1 MAGPLTLVTSAVGL
15 PWSERRGLAGED
27 CPTVL
32 STGPRWTNP
41 VPTAQMNAVPLS
53 PISTTQGLQSA
64 TSSDT
69 TWDTAYQGDGSAR
82 SADEDVNW
90 RHGMN
95 DGPSAAVP
103 KIEPVEEDNFRMD
116 DVQEA
121 PRTSSVPRDR
131 PASGLPKAKRPRG
144 RPRKH
149 PLTPQ
154 VVNSKI
160 AKGRSKTG
168 CITCRKRKKKC
179 DEAKPRCLNC
189 EKNAVVC
196 EGYHEKTLWK
206 SGREKAEEERQR
218 KQSLPHITLQPIF
231 QGVET
236 PEDRIFFGHYIN
248 HLSSVL
254 TVEGQHKNAF
264 RDMLLQMAVEH
275 HGLMHSI
282 LSLASKHIDFE
293 TPYGMKLL
301 TSSPNVNLA
310 SLTSRSHFHH
320 NAAMKQLLAWGNK
333 DEGAPEQKANLA
345 PRYGQMLCLMLQ
357 TAAEGSP
364 DGAHR
369 VHLQAYKSLISENP
383 PPNKAF
389 TTFITEFFQYRVFA
403 DELIRYPDMQ
413 TKRLA
418 TEDWVPWTEIEPA
431 RLIGV
436 GDGLFHHLA
445 KITTIRNEIRA
456 NMLAKVDPVVD
467 YAALYRATEIDVAI
481 REWAPTWPAGD
492 NRDRVSLLYK
502 QMMWV
507 YLFRTIYCPWTSSPS
522 PFFTSSVIAE
532 TLNGSS
538 SSSPALG
545 VGSSG
550 ITAASSAAA
559 SMGDNRI
566 PLSPASQPCSTTLS
580 PPPSS
585 TSVHPPMSTSSSS
598 DRRLSSSSHNG
609 SSPFQSTP
617 NTTNTAAADSS
628 PSSPISSSPSSSTAA
643 AAATIRHPPNYNAR
657 ISLAVDESLAILDS
671 FKPGDPV
678 QTLLLVPC
686 LVVGCAAFAPSQ
698 QRRVRAAV
706 ATVRG
711 YTGLRN
717 CDRVAEVLEEVWRL
731 MACAEWARVWDW
743 QGVARSM
750 GLDFACA

>member
-1 MAGPLTLVTSAVGL
+1 MS
-15 PWSERRGLAGED
+15 
-27 CPTVL
+27 
-32 STGPRWTNP
+32 
-41 VPTAQMNAVPLS
+41 AVPLS
-53 PISTTQGLQSA
+53 PISTEQEIPCVVDSGAPVPPALQSA
-64 TSSDT
+64 ASSDT
-69 TWDTAYQGDGSAR
+69 TWDTTYQDDGTVENPN
-82 SADEDVNW
+82 DDVNW
-90 RHGMN
+90 EHDAD
-95 DGPSAAVP
+95 DGPTVP
-103 KIEPVEEDNFRMD
+103 KVEPVEDDSFRMD

-121 PRTSSVPRDR
+121 PCTSAPRSDRLSSVQQQQ
-131 PASGLPKAKRPRG
+131 KTKRPRG

-154 VVNSKI
+154 VANSKI

-236 PEDRIFFGHYIN
+236 AEDRIFFGHYIN

-254 TVEGQHKNAF
+254 TVEGQHRNAF
-264 RDMLLQMAVEH
+264 KDMLLQMAVEH
-275 HGLMHSI
+275 RGLMHSI

-293 TPYGMKLL
+293 TPYGSKLL
-301 TSSPNVNLA
+301 TSSPNVDVS
-310 SLTSRSHFHH
+310 SLMSRSQFHH
-320 NAAMKQLLAWGNK
+320 NAAMKQLLTWGRG
-333 DEGAPEQKANLA
+333 DEAPPEQQKANLA

-369 VHLQAYKSLISENP
+369 VHLSAYKSLIQENP
-383 PPNKAF
+383 PPDKAF

-403 DELIRYPDMQ
+403 DELILYPGGE

-418 TEDWVPWTEIEPA
+418 TEDWVPWTVIEPA

-436 GDGLFHHLA
+436 GDGLFHYLA

-456 NMLAKVDPVVD
+456 NMANQTEPLVPYKAWVQ
-467 YAALYRATEIDVAI
+467 ATEIEAAI
-481 REWAPTWPAGD
+481 CEWAPTWPAGD

-507 YLFRTIYCPWTSSPS
+507 YLYRTIYPPATSP
-522 PFFTSSVIAE
+522 PPVFFASTIAE
-532 TLNGSS
+532 TMT
-538 SSSPALG
+538 SPTTVGIGAG
-545 VGSSG
+545 VG
-550 ITAASSAAA
+550 TSAAA
-559 SMGDNRI
+559 VGACIGDGGSRM
-566 PLSPASQPCSTTLS
+566 PLSPASSQPCSTTLS
-580 PPPSS
+580 PPPSGAL
-585 TSVHPPMSTSSSS
+585 PPIS
-598 DRRLSSSSHNG
+598 DRRLSSGSHHATPPFHTNG
-609 SSPFQSTP
+609 DSPP
-617 NTTNTAAADSS
+617 
-628 PSSPISSSPSSSTAA
+628 PV
-643 AAATIRHPPNYNAR
+643 IRYPPQHDAR
-657 ISLAVDESLAILDS
+657 ISIAVDESLAILDA
-671 FKPGDPV
+671 FKPSDPV

-686 LVVGCAAFAPSQ
+686 LVIGCAAFAPTQ
-698 QRRVRAAV
+698 QERVRAAV
-706 ATVRG
+706 RTVRG

-717 CDRVAEVLEEVWRL
+717 CDRVAEVLEEIWRL
-731 MACAEWARVWDW
+731 MGRAEWTRVWDW
-743 QGVARSM
+743 QSVARSI
-750 GLDFACA
+750 GLDFTCA

>member
-1 MAGPLTLVTSAVGL
+1 MS
-15 PWSERRGLAGED
+15 
-27 CPTVL
+27 
-32 STGPRWTNP
+32 
-41 VPTAQMNAVPLS
+41 AVPLS
-53 PISTTQGLQSA
+53 PISTEQEMSCVIVDSSAIVPPALQSA
-64 TSSDT
+64 ASSDT
-69 TWDTAYQGDGSAR
+69 TWDTTYQDDGPVENANDDVNWEH
-82 SADEDVNW
+82 SADET
-90 RHGMN
+90 M
-95 DGPSAAVP
+95 P
-103 KIEPVEEDNFRMD
+103 KIEPVEDDCFRMD
-116 DVQEA
+116 EVQEA
-121 PRTSSVPRDR
+121 PRASVPR
-131 PASGLPKAKRPRG
+131 SGQPKTKRPRG

-149 PLTPQ
+149 PLTSQ

-196 EGYHEKTLWK
+196 EGYHEKTIWK
-206 SGREKAEEERQR
+206 SGRERAEEERQR
-218 KQSLPHITLQPIF
+218 KQSLPHITLLPAF
-231 QGVET
+231 QGLERA
-236 PEDRIFFGHYIN
+236 EDYIFFDHYIN

-254 TVEGQHKNAF
+254 TVEGQHRNAF
-264 RDMLLQMAVEH
+264 KDMLLHMAVEH
-275 HGLMHSI
+275 VGLMHSI

-293 TPYGMKLL
+293 TPYGSKLL
-301 TSSPNVNLA
+301 SSNPQVDLS
-310 SLTSRSHFHH
+310 SLVSRSQFHH

-333 DEGAPEQKANLA
+333 SEAAPEQKANLA

-357 TAAEGSP
+357 TAAEGTP

-369 VHLQAYKSLISENP
+369 VHLQAYKSLIQENP

-418 TEDWVPWTEIEPA
+418 TEDWEPWVEIEPA

-436 GDGLFHHLA
+436 GDGLFHYLA

-456 NMLAKVDPVVD
+456 NLVAKVKPVMD
-467 YAALYRATEIDVAI
+467 YTSLQRVANINRAIH
-481 REWAPTWPAGD
+481 EWAPTWPAGD

-507 YLFRTIYCPWTSSPS
+507 YLYRTIHPPLPPDEEEEEVTRS
-522 PFFTSSVIAE
+522 FFGATNPP
-532 TLNGSS
+532 LGSTVFR
-538 SSSPALG
+538 G
-545 VGSSG
+545 
-550 ITAASSAAA
+550 SAAA
-559 SMGDNRI
+559 VGSTGVGDGNRVM
-566 PLSPASQPCSTTLS
+566 PLSPASSQPCSTTRS

-585 TSVHPPMSTSSSS
+585 VLPPIS
-598 DRRLSSSSHNG
+598 DRRLSSGSPRETPPSLANG
-609 SSPFQSTP
+609 GSPPPVVQYP
-617 NTTNTAAADSS
+617 RNQDQ
-628 PSSPISSSPSSSTAA
+628 IS
-643 AAATIRHPPNYNAR
+643 I
-657 ISLAVDESLAILDS
+657 AVDESLMILDS

-686 LVVGCAAFAPSQ
+686 LVIGCAAFVPAQ
-698 QRRVRAAV
+698 QERVRAAV
-706 ATVRG
+706 RTVRG

-717 CDRVAEVLEEVWRL
+717 CDRVAELLEEIWRL
-731 MACAEWARVWDW
+731 MGRAEWERVWDW

>member
-1 MAGPLTLVTSAVGL
+1 MAGPLSLVTSTVGR
-15 PWSERRGLAGED
+15 WQERRDLAAGED
-27 CPTVL
+27 SPTVVPTSSGWANL
-32 STGPRWTNP
+32 
-41 VPTAQMNAVPLS
+41 VPTAQMSTVPLS
-53 PISTTQGLQSA
+53 PMSTEQEMPCVVVDSGTAAPPVLRSA
-64 TSSDT
+64 ASPDT
-69 TWDTAYQGDGSAR
+69 IWDTYQDDGPTESAHIDLNWDRSTDDGSTVFKVEPG
-82 SADEDVNW
+82 ED
-90 RHGMN
+90 
-95 DGPSAAVP
+95 DS
-103 KIEPVEEDNFRMD
+103 FCMD

-121 PRTSSVPRDR
+121 PRLSVSGSDRLSS
-131 PASGLPKAKRPRG
+131 GQPKTKRPRG

-149 PLTPQ
+149 PLNQQ
-154 VVNSKI
+154 VVNSKVT
-160 AKGRSKTG
+160 KGRSKTG

-206 SGREKAEEERQR
+206 SGREREEEERQR
-218 KQSLPHITLQPIF
+218 NESLPHITLQPIF

-236 PEDRIFFGHYIN
+236 SEDRIFFSHYIN

-254 TVEGQHKNAF
+254 TVEGQHRNAF
-264 RDMLLQMAVEH
+264 KDMLLQMAVEH
-275 HGLMHSI
+275 RGLMHSI

-293 TPYGMKLL
+293 TPYGNKLL
-301 TSSPNVNLA
+301 ASCPNVDLS
-310 SLTSRSHFHH
+310 SLLSRSQFHH
-320 NAAMKQLLAWGNK
+320 NAAMRQLLAWGNR

-369 VHLQAYKSLISENP
+369 VHLQAYKSLIQENP
-383 PPNKAF
+383 PPDKAF

-436 GDGLFHHLA
+436 GDGLFHYLA

-456 NMLAKVDPVVD
+456 NMLAKVDPVVG
-467 YAALYRATEIDVAI
+467 YTSLYRAAEIDVAI
-481 REWAPTWPAGD
+481 REWAPKWPTGD

-502 QMMWV
+502 HMMWV
-507 YLFRTIYCPWTSSPS
+507 YLYRTIYPPSMSPGPPFSSTS
-522 PFFTSSVIAE
+522 TITERLASSMGVGVSVSADAAAVAGGI
-532 TLNGSS
+532 GDSS
-538 SSSPALG
+538 SR
-545 VGSSG
+545 
-550 ITAASSAAA
+550 
-559 SMGDNRI
+559 M
-566 PLSPASQPCSTTLS
+566 PLSPASSQHCSTTLS
-580 PPPSS
+580 PPPSGAL
-585 TSVHPPMSTSSSS
+585 PPIS
-598 DRRLSSSSHNG
+598 DRRLSSGGHHTTTMFRTHG
-609 SSPFQSTP
+609 DSP
-617 NTTNTAAADSS
+617 
-628 PSSPISSSPSSSTAA
+628 
-643 AAATIRHPPNYNAR
+643 PPVARYPPHHDAR
-657 ISLAVDESLAILDS
+657 ISLAVDESLAILDT
-671 FKPGDPV
+671 FKPSDAV

-686 LVVGCAAFAPSQ
+686 FVIGCAAFAPEQ
-698 QRRVRAAV
+698 QERVRVAV
-706 ATVRG
+706 RTVRG

-731 MACAEWARVWDW
+731 MGRAEWARVWDW
-743 QGVARSM
+743 QGLARSM

>member
-1 MAGPLTLVTSAVGL
+1 MS
-15 PWSERRGLAGED
+15 
-27 CPTVL
+27 
-32 STGPRWTNP
+32 
-41 VPTAQMNAVPLS
+41 AVPLS
-53 PISTTQGLQSA
+53 PISTEQEIPCVVVDSGAPVPPALQSA
-64 TSSDT
+64 ASSDT
-69 TWDTAYQGDGSAR
+69 TWDTTYQDDGTVGNSN
-82 SADEDVNW
+82 DDVNW
-90 RHGMN
+90 EHDTD
-95 DGPSAAVP
+95 DGLTVP
-103 KIEPVEEDNFRMD
+103 KIEPVEDDSFRMD

-121 PRTSSVPRDR
+121 PRTSAPRSDR
-131 PASGLPKAKRPRG
+131 LSSGQQQKTKRPRG

-154 VVNSKI
+154 VANSKI

-218 KQSLPHITLQPIF
+218 KQSLPQITLQPIF

-236 PEDRIFFGHYIN
+236 AEDRIFFGHYIN

-254 TVEGQHKNAF
+254 TVEGQHRNAF
-264 RDMLLQMAVEH
+264 KDMLLKMAVEH
-275 HGLMHSI
+275 RGLMHSI

-293 TPYGMKLL
+293 TPYGSKLL
-301 TSSPNVNLA
+301 TSSPDVDLA
-310 SLTSRSHFHH
+310 SLMSRSQFHH
-320 NAAMKQLLAWGNK
+320 NAAMRQLLAWGKK
-333 DEGAPEQKANLA
+333 DEAAPEQKANLA

-364 DGAHR
+364 SGAHR
-369 VHLQAYKSLISENP
+369 VHLQAYKSLIQENP
-383 PPNKAF
+383 PPDKAF

-403 DELIRYPDMQ
+403 DELILYPNMK

-418 TEDWVPWTEIEPA
+418 TEDWVPWTVIEPA

-436 GDGLFHHLA
+436 GDGLFHYLA
-445 KITTIRNEIRA
+445 KITTIRNMIRA
-456 NMLAKVDPVVD
+456 DMLAKNEPHVD
-467 YAALYRATEIDVAI
+467 YQSIIEIETAI

-507 YLFRTIYCPWTSSPS
+507 YLYRTIYPPSTSP
-522 PFFTSSVIAE
+522 PPFFFTSTITE
-532 TLNGSS
+532 TMTSTTM
-538 SSSPALG
+538 
-545 VGSSG
+545 G
-550 ITAASSAAA
+550 IGAGTGASAGAGAGAGTSTAAAVGAG
-559 SMGDNRI
+559 MGDGSNRM
-566 PLSPASQPCSTTLS
+566 PLSPASSQPCSATLS
-580 PPPSS
+580 PPP
-585 TSVHPPMSTSSSS
+585 TGGLPPIS
-598 DRRLSSSSHNG
+598 DRRLSSSSHHTT
-609 SSPFQSTP
+609 SPFR
-617 NTTNTAAADSS
+617 TNGDS
-628 PSSPISSSPSSSTAA
+628 
-643 AAATIRHPPNYNAR
+643 PPPVTRFPPHHDAR
-657 ISLAVDESLAILDS
+657 ISIAVDESLAILDS
-671 FKPGDPV
+671 FKPSDPV

-686 LVVGCAAFAPSQ
+686 LVIGCAAFIPAQ
-698 QRRVRAAV
+698 QERVRAALR
-706 ATVRG
+706 TVRG

-731 MACAEWARVWDW
+731 MGRAEWTKVWDW
-743 QGVARSM
+743 QGVARGM

>member
-1 MAGPLTLVTSAVGL
+1 M
-15 PWSERRGLAGED
+15 
-27 CPTVL
+27 
-32 STGPRWTNP
+32 ST
-41 VPTAQMNAVPLS
+41 VPLS
-53 PISTTQGLQSA
+53 PISTEQDIPCVVVDS
-64 TSSDT
+64 
-69 TWDTAYQGDGSAR
+69 
-82 SADEDVNW
+82 
-90 RHGMN
+90 
-95 DGPSAAVP
+95 SAAVP
-103 KIEPVEEDNFRMD
+103 PALRSAAPSDSTWDIYQDDRPVGSANDGANWEHGADDEPTVPKLEPLDEDSFRMD

-121 PRTSSVPRDR
+121 PRTSLPRSDR
-131 PASGLPKAKRPRG
+131 PASGQPKTKRPRG

-154 VVNSKI
+154 TPNTKVT
-160 AKGRSKTG
+160 KGRSKTG

-206 SGREKAEEERQR
+206 SGREKDEEKQR
-218 KQSLPHITLQPIF
+218 RKESLPHITLQPIF

-236 PEDRIFFGHYIN
+236 PEDRIFFSHYIN

-254 TVEGQHKNAF
+254 TVEGQHRNAF
-264 RDMLLQMAVEH
+264 KDMLLQMAVEH
-275 HGLMHSI
+275 RGLMHSI

-293 TPYGMKLL
+293 TPYGSKLL
-301 TSSPNVNLA
+301 TSSPNVDLP
-310 SLTSRSHFHH
+310 SLMSRSQFHH
-320 NAAMKQLLAWGNK
+320 NAAMEQLLAWGSK

-369 VHLQAYKSLISENP
+369 VHLTAYKSLIQENP
-383 PPNKAF
+383 PPDKAF

-436 GDGLFHHLA
+436 GDGLFHYMA

-456 NMLAKVDPVVD
+456 NMVAKMDPVVD
-467 YAALYRATEIDVAI
+467 YTSLYRAAEIDVAI
-481 REWAPTWPAGD
+481 REWAPTWPTGD

-507 YLFRTIYCPWTSSPS
+507 YLYRTIYPPSTSPLPS
-522 PFFTSSVIAE
+522 LFTAPTVPGAIGSVMGSGAAAGTNIA
-532 TLNGSS
+532 
-538 SSSPALG
+538 AVG
-545 VGSSG
+545 VGAG
-550 ITAASSAAA
+550 TGVGVGVGDAST
-559 SMGDNRI
+559 I
-566 PLSPASQPCSTTLS
+566 LPLSPASSQPCSTTLS
-580 PPPSS
+580 PPPSGAL
-585 TSVHPPMSTSSSS
+585 PPIS
-598 DRRLSSSSHNG
+598 DRRLSSSSHHPTTPFR
-609 SSPFQSTP
+609 SSG
-617 NTTNTAAADSS
+617 DS
-628 PSSPISSSPSSSTAA
+628 
-643 AAATIRHPPNYNAR
+643 PPPVGLYPPHHDAR

-671 FKPGDPV
+671 FKPSDPV

-686 LVVGCAAFAPSQ
+686 FVIGCASFVPAQ
-698 QRRVRAAV
+698 QERIRAAV
-706 ATVRG
+706 RTVRG

-731 MACAEWARVWDW
+731 MARAEWAMVWDW

-750 GLDFACA
+750 ELDFACA

>member
-1 MAGPLTLVTSAVGL
+1 MS
-15 PWSERRGLAGED
+15 
-27 CPTVL
+27 
-32 STGPRWTNP
+32 
-41 VPTAQMNAVPLS
+41 AVPLS
-53 PISTTQGLQSA
+53 PISTEHDIACVVVDSSA
-64 TSSDT
+64 TVPPALRSAASSDT
-69 TWDTAYQGDGSAR
+69 TWDTYQDDGPVGNANDDMNWEHSADDGSGSG
-82 SADEDVNW
+82 SAVL
-90 RHGMN
+90 
-95 DGPSAAVP
+95 
-103 KIEPVEEDNFRMD
+103 KIELVDDDSFCME

-121 PRTSSVPRDR
+121 PRTTSVPRSDR
-131 PASGLPKAKRPRG
+131 VSSGQPKTKRPRG

-149 PLTPQ
+149 PLTSQ
-154 VVNSKI
+154 VANSKVT
-160 AKGRSKTG
+160 KGRSKTG

-189 EKNAVVC
+189 EKNAVLC

-206 SGREKAEEERQR
+206 SGKEKKEEERQR

-236 PEDRIFFGHYIN
+236 PEDRIFFSHYIN

-254 TVEGQHKNAF
+254 TVEGQHRNAF
-264 RDMLLQMAVEH
+264 KDMLLQMAVEH

-293 TPYGMKLL
+293 TPYGSKLL
-301 TSSPNVNLA
+301 TSSPGVDHS
-310 SLTSRSHFHH
+310 SLISRSHFHH

-364 DGAHR
+364 DGSHR
-369 VHLQAYKSLISENP
+369 VHLQAYKSLIQENP
-383 PPNKAF
+383 PPDKAF

-436 GDGLFHHLA
+436 GDGLFHYLA

-456 NMLAKVDPVVD
+456 NMDAKVDPVVG
-467 YAALYRATEIDVAI
+467 YNSLFRAAQIDVAI

-502 QMMWV
+502 HMMWV
-507 YLFRTIYCPWTSSPS
+507 YLYRTIYPPSTSP
-522 PFFTSSVIAE
+522 PAAFAATIAD
-532 TLNGSS
+532 TMAATMGVGAGVGASITTVHAGVGDGSS
-538 SSSPALG
+538 IL
-545 VGSSG
+545 
-550 ITAASSAAA
+550 
-559 SMGDNRI
+559 
-566 PLSPASQPCSTTLS
+566 PLSPASSQPCSSTLS
-580 PPPSS
+580 PPPSGGL
-585 TSVHPPMSTSSSS
+585 PPIS
-598 DRRLSSSSHNG
+598 DRRLSNSSYHATAPFCANG
-609 SSPFQSTP
+609 DSP
-617 NTTNTAAADSS
+617 
-628 PSSPISSSPSSSTAA
+628 
-643 AAATIRHPPNYNAR
+643 PPVRYPPQHDAR
-657 ISLAVDESLAILDS
+657 ISLAVDESLTILDS

-686 LVVGCAAFAPSQ
+686 FVIGCASFAPAQ
-698 QRRVRAAV
+698 QERIRAAV
-706 ATVRG
+706 RTVRV

-731 MACAEWARVWDW
+731 MGRAEWTRVWDW

>member
-1 MAGPLTLVTSAVGL
+1 
-15 PWSERRGLAGED
+15 
-27 CPTVL
+27 
-32 STGPRWTNP
+32 
-41 VPTAQMNAVPLS
+41 
-53 PISTTQGLQSA
+53 
-64 TSSDT
+64 
-69 TWDTAYQGDGSAR
+69 
-82 SADEDVNW
+82 
-90 RHGMN
+90 
-95 DGPSAAVP
+95 
-103 KIEPVEEDNFRMD
+103 
-116 DVQEA
+116 
-121 PRTSSVPRDR
+121 
-131 PASGLPKAKRPRG
+131 
-144 RPRKH
+144 
-149 PLTPQ
+149 
-154 VVNSKI
+154 
-160 AKGRSKTG
+160 
-168 CITCRKRKKKC
+168 
-179 DEAKPRCLNC
+179 LNC

-206 SGREKAEEERQR
+206 SGKEKKEEGEEDTDSSLRYLLCNLLTCSPERQR

-236 PEDRIFFGHYIN
+236 PEDRIFFSHYIN

-254 TVEGQHKNAF
+254 TVEGQHRNAF
-264 RDMLLQMAVEH
+264 KDMLLQMAVEH

-293 TPYGMKLL
+293 TPYGSNLL
-301 TSSPNVNLA
+301 TSSPNVDLS
-310 SLTSRSHFHH
+310 SLMSRSQFHH
-320 NAAMKQLLAWGNK
+320 NAAMKQLLAWGSK

-369 VHLQAYKSLISENP
+369 VHLQAYKSLIQENP
-383 PPNKAF
+383 PPDKAF
-389 TTFITEFFQYRVFA
+389 TTFITEFFQYRVFS

-436 GDGLFHHLA
+436 GDGLFHYLA

-456 NMLAKVDPVVD
+456 NMDANIEPVVN
-467 YAALYRATEIDVAI
+467 YTSLYRAAEIDVAI

-502 QMMWV
+502 HMMWV
-507 YLFRTIYCPWTSSPS
+507 YLYRTIYPPSTSPPPAFATTLADS
-522 PFFTSSVIAE
+522 IAS
-532 TLNGSS
+532 TM
-538 SSSPALG
+538 G
-545 VGSSG
+545 VGAGVGTTMATMGAG
-550 ITAASSAAA
+550 I
-559 SMGDNRI
+559 GDGTSI
-566 PLSPASQPCSTTLS
+566 LPLSPASSQPCSTTLS
-580 PPPSS
+580 PPPSGGL
-585 TSVHPPMSTSSSS
+585 PPIS
-598 DRRLSSSSHNG
+598 DRRLSSSSYHTTAPFRTHG
-609 SSPFQSTP
+609 DSP
-617 NTTNTAAADSS
+617 
-628 PSSPISSSPSSSTAA
+628 
-643 AAATIRHPPNYNAR
+643 PPVARYPPHHDAR
-657 ISLAVDESLAILDS
+657 ISLAVDESLAILES

-686 LVVGCAAFAPSQ
+686 FVIGCASFAPAQ
-698 QRRVRAAV
+698 QERARAAV
-706 ATVRG
+706 RTVRG

-731 MACAEWARVWDW
+731 MGQAEWARVWDW

>member
-1 MAGPLTLVTSAVGL
+1 MDGPLTLVTNTVGL
-15 PWSERRGLAGED
+15 AWSERRDQVAGED
-27 CPTVL
+27 SSTVL
-32 STGPRWTNP
+32 STSSRWANP
-41 VPTAQMNAVPLS
+41 VPAAQMSAVPLS
-53 PISTTQGLQSA
+53 PISTEQDIPCVVVDSGAAVPPALRSVA
-64 TSSDT
+64 SSDT
-69 TWDTAYQGDGSAR
+69 TWDAYQDDGAVGNANDDANWEH
-82 SADEDVNW
+82 SADD
-90 RHGMN
+90 R
-95 DGPSAAVP
+95 STVP
-103 KIEPVEEDNFRMD
+103 KLEPMDEDGFRMD

-121 PRTSSVPRDR
+121 PRTSVPRSDR
-131 PASGLPKAKRPRG
+131 PAPGQPKTKRPRG

-149 PLTPQ
+149 PLTLQAP
-154 VVNSKI
+154 NSKVT
-160 AKGRSKTG
+160 KGRSKTG

-206 SGREKAEEERQR
+206 SGREKDEEEQRR

-236 PEDRIFFGHYIN
+236 PEDRIFFSHYIN

-254 TVEGQHKNAF
+254 TVEGQHRNAF
-264 RDMLLQMAVEH
+264 KDMLLQMAVEH

-293 TPYGMKLL
+293 TPYGSKLL
-301 TSSPNVNLA
+301 TSAPNVDLA
-310 SLTSRSHFHH
+310 SLMSRSHFHH
-320 NAAMKQLLAWGNK
+320 HEAMQQLLAWGSR

-369 VHLQAYKSLISENP
+369 VHLTAYKSLIQENP
-383 PPNKAF
+383 PPDKAF

-403 DELIRYPDMQ
+403 DELIRYPDMK

-436 GDGLFHHLA
+436 GDGLFHYLA

-456 NMLAKVDPVVD
+456 NMIAKVEPVVG
-467 YAALYRATEIDVAI
+467 YTSLYRAAEIDVAI
-481 REWAPTWPAGD
+481 REWAPTWPTGD

-507 YLFRTIYCPWTSSPS
+507 YLYRTIYPPSTSPPP
-522 PFFTSSVIAE
+522 PFFTAPTIPE
-532 TLNGSS
+532 TMGSTI
-538 SSSPALG
+538 G
-545 VGSSG
+545 VGAGVGTNIAAVSVSAGAG
-550 ITAASSAAA
+550 I
-559 SMGDNRI
+559 GDGGSI
-566 PLSPASQPCSTTLS
+566 LPLSPASSQPCSTTLS
-580 PPPSS
+580 PPPSGALA
-585 TSVHPPMSTSSSS
+585 PIS
-598 DRRLSSSSHNG
+598 DRRLSSSSHHTTTAFPTNG
-609 SSPFQSTP
+609 
-617 NTTNTAAADSS
+617 DSS
-628 PSSPISSSPSSSTAA
+628 PPAV
-643 AAATIRHPPNYNAR
+643 RYPPHHDTR
-657 ISLAVDESLAILDS
+657 ISLAVDESLAILES
-671 FKPGDPV
+671 FKSSDPV

-686 LVVGCAAFAPSQ
+686 FVIGCASFAPAQ
-698 QRRVRAAV
+698 QERVRAAV
-706 ATVRG
+706 RTVRG

-717 CDRVAEVLEEVWRL
+717 CDRAAEVLEEVWRL
-731 MACAEWARVWDW
+731 MARSEWTMVWDW
-743 QGVARSM
+743 QGVARDM
-750 GLDFACA
+750 DLDFTCA